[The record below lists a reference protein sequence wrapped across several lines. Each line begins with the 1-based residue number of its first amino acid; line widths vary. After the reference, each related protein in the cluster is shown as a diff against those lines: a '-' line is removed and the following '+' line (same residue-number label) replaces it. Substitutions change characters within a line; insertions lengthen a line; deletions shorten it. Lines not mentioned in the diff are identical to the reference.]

1 MIKRSLILFS
11 IFFLIIS
18 AQASESA
25 YQKGIALASEGKFEE
40 AKKEFSE
47 AVKASNSD
55 YSSQG
60 ALQVISDIS
69 SKKISQDYALA
80 LFKSMQLLQ
89 SGAKPEAIEGLW
101 KAISLDAKYPKAYN
115 VIGVI
120 YASEGET
127 DKAIENLRKA
137 VDVDPGYA
145 EGYYNLASVYQ
156 SLGKTDEAIESFKRY
171 ASLRPAAVD
180 GRINL
185 SLAYA
190 SKAEYD
196 EAIRQCQE
204 AAKIDPECADAYFN
218 MGLSYFMLDEYV
230 KSKESLVRA
239 QELYRK
245 DGNEAGLAAVAQ
257 YLDKFAQIEAGA
269 KSSSQK
275 NE

>member
-11 IFFLIIS
+11 LFFLVT
-18 AQASESA
+18 AARASEPV
-25 YQKGIALASEGKFEE
+25 YQKGIVLASEGKFEE

-69 SKKISQDYALA
+69 SKKISQDYALV
-80 LFKSMQLLQ
+80 LFKSMQLLY
-89 SGAKPEAIEGLW
+89 SGAKLEAVDGFK
-101 KAISLDAKYPKAYN
+101 KAISLNAGYPKAYN

-120 YASEGET
+120 YASEGKM
-127 DKAIENLRKA
+127 DLALENLKKA
-137 VDVDPGYA
+137 VEVDSGYA
-145 EGYYNLASVYQ
+145 EGYYNLASLYQ
-156 SLGKTDEAIESFKRY
+156 SLSKTDEAIDNFKRY
-171 ASLRPAAVD
+171 VLLRPSAVD

-196 EAIRQCQE
+196 EAVSECRE
-204 AAKIDPECADAYFN
+204 VLKINPECAEAYYN
-218 MGLSYFMLDEYV
+218 MGLSYFMLDEYA

-239 QELYRK
+239 RELYRK
-245 DGNEAGLAAVAQ
+245 DGNETGLAAVAQ
-257 YLDKFAQIEAGA
+257 YLDKFGQIEAGA
-269 KSSSQK
+269 KGSINK
-275 NE
+275 